1 MMMRIFFRNDVQ
13 RPKRLLSIGM
23 LFLAVSVAWPRMVP
37 FTGNLGTDAIDL
49 IKGLLLG
56 VALGL
61 LFLAARWGAFQKP
74 RAR

>member
-1 MMMRIFFRNDVQ
+1 MIMKMLFKNDVQ

-23 LFLAVSVAWPRMVP
+23 LFLVASIAWPRMVP
-37 FTGNLGTDAIDL
+37 FTGNLGTDAIDM

-61 LFLAARWGAFQKP
+61 LFLAARSGAFQRP
-74 RAR
+74 SAR